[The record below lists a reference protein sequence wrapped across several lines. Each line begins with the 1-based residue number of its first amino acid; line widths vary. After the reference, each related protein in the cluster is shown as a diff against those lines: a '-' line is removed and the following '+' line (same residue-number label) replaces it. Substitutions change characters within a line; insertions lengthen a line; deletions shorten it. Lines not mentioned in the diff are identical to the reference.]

1 MNDHVNCSR
10 QHKIRSQSGFWLK
23 EYCVGVREGGE
34 MINRKVV
41 IREGMREIQGEQE
54 KTSRSNMRKGR
65 GGETKAKR
73 EHLGSTADRQE

>member
-23 EYCVGVREGGE
+23 EYCVGVRGGGE

-41 IREGMREIQGEQE
+41 IREGMREIKGEH
-54 KTSRSNMRKGR
+54 TR
-65 GGETKAKR
+65 
-73 EHLGSTADRQE
+73 